1 MTKNLQQVVVFV
13 RPAFVAVVGIFFIA
27 LSVFAQAPAS
37 SPAGGTAEAERVIVA
52 GSLIPTAEEV
62 TANPVDVVS
71 QQEIR
76 ASGQT
81 VDILNVLTKRD
92 PDCRLAKSSLI
103 RQAPPQKPP
112 RSRQSVRP
120 PR

>member
-1 MTKNLQQVVVFV
+1 MTNNLQQTAVFI
-13 RPAFVAVVGIFFIA
+13 RTALVAAVGFPFLA
-27 LSVFAQAPAS
+27 LNAFAQAPAS

-71 QQEIR
+71 QQEIK